1 MGMKSLG
8 KRLARVPSLLPATN
22 MSFAENLKSE
32 RKRLGLTQAEAA
44 ALLGVSPRAVWQWEQ
59 GEEPLQVTQEG
70 AIARLKRAK
79 AKK

>member
-1 MGMKSLG
+1 
-8 KRLARVPSLLPATN
+8 